1 VLTESIEEL
10 DSTVGGPMDVDDPR
24 EKVRSLG
31 NSTLM
36 VVGCCCCCVCDDDDV
51 SPMTRKSRGG
61 GDEGGVSLKEGEP
74 ESMLIL
80 VLEVRALDGLEVRR
94 FHDPLML
101 DMDPLMFYVCVCVFV
116 ALPFENYAF
125 SSVARVV
132 VVRPPTF

>member
-1 VLTESIEEL
+1 
-10 DSTVGGPMDVDDPR
+10 MDVDDPR

-101 DMDPLMFYVCVCVFV
+101 DMDPLMFYVCTLRFLSPCLLKTMPLVQS
-116 ALPFENYAF
+116 LK
-125 SSVARVV
+125 VV
-132 VVRPPTF
+132 V

>member
-1 VLTESIEEL
+1 
-10 DSTVGGPMDVDDPR
+10 MDVDDPR

-36 VVGCCCCCVCDDDDV
+36 VVGCCCVCDDDDV

-101 DMDPLMFYVCVCVFV
+101 DMDPLMFYVCTLRFLSPCLLKTMPLVQS
-116 ALPFENYAF
+116 LEL
-125 SSVARVV
+125 
-132 VVRPPTF
+132 

>member
-1 VLTESIEEL
+1 
-10 DSTVGGPMDVDDPR
+10 MDVDDPR

-31 NSTLM
+31 NWTLM

-51 SPMTRKSRGG
+51 SPITRKSRGG

-80 VLEVRALDGLEVRR
+80 VLEEDIPLLLLLRALDGLEVRR

-101 DMDPLMFYVCVCVFV
+101 DMDPLIFMCIRCVFCR
-116 ALPFENYAF
+116 LAF
-125 SSVARVV
+125 
-132 VVRPPTF
+132 

>member
-1 VLTESIEEL
+1 
-10 DSTVGGPMDVDDPR
+10 MDVDDPR

-80 VLEVRALDGLEVRR
+80 VLEDDILLLLLRALDGLEVRR

-101 DMDPLMFYVCVCVFV
+101 DMDPLMFYVCTLRFLSPCLLKTMPLVQS
-116 ALPFENYAF
+116 LEL
-125 SSVARVV
+125 
-132 VVRPPTF
+132 